1 MNIFEKI
8 NTMSEEMET
17 RTLDSI
23 KAGDSSLA
31 FLKNNYFE
39 YDKNTETLRYAI
51 KFADISKYRFSCYCE
66 KRHYDLFC
74 CGNFYETGIAEY
86 HEDNKKTIK
95 PYILAFYT
103 KEDEYNDN
111 EVRKIDFVDRVNKIK
126 ITQDD
131 MQLVFNVSLI
141 EDKLY
146 IEDEGILYNNE
157 IVSLHKINIMC
168 QFYDMRHEIETSGQ
182 VFFDENKITFSTIT
196 LKRIATK
203 NGIITKHINNRVV
216 MNLKTGRTYRLNEFD
231 LATKKVVN
239 KKRHPFISLSAWT
252 LNWTSLGINKLAESE
267 FNKIGKAIEE
277 SVNDKDIIPF
287 NEYIKDTT
295 NIDELQ
301 VLVAY
306 NTNPFVSYGV
316 LMNMYQTKADAKHEI
331 NSYDRMYTKNFNC
344 KVVRNKDVKKEL
356 LVFLTTQGYSKKF
369 LGYKLSKTTFNS
381 IQDDKE
387 AFDQILELSSI
398 EDKNNRW
405 KVVESYF
412 KNNCSLYQLKDFYTS
427 NIYTE
432 LKKTHKEKDIV
443 NAVMKIKDMYYLT
456 DLSRAYNRIM
466 RAIPEYQIPTKRL
479 RLNEIHDIICG
490 DAKKLDDNV
499 YEYHYT
505 KEMEERFN
513 KTIDGYDFGLAT
525 DSLQLVE
532 VGTEMSICV
541 GSYGRKV
548 ANKQCTIVTVR
559 KNNKYVTCIEI
570 YPDGKV
576 NQVKGIRNEKPEEG
590 ALRAF
595 DAYVST
601 TKINARTCCDLT
613 MEHRVASECIEINK
627 EFITVLNRVPMIEN
641 GKISFRTA
649 KYEKVE
655 DDCWF

>member
-8 NTMSEEMET
+8 NAMSEKIE
-17 RTLDSI
+17 
-23 KAGDSSLA
+23 AGDPSLA

-39 YDKNTETLRYAI
+39 YNKKTETLRYAI
-51 KFADISKYRFSCYCE
+51 KFADIKEYRFSYYCE

-74 CGNFYETGIAEY
+74 CGNFYETGIAE
-86 HEDNKKTIK
+86 HQENNRSTIK

-103 KEDEYNDN
+103 KEDEYDDD
-111 EVRKIDFVDRVNKIK
+111 EVRKIDFVDRANKIK

-131 MQLVFNVSLI
+131 IQLVFNVSLI

-168 QFYDMRHEIETSGQ
+168 QFYDMRHEIETSAQ
-182 VFFDENKITFSTIT
+182 VFFDENKITFSTIR

-231 LATKKVVN
+231 LATKKAVN
-239 KKRHPFISLSAWT
+239 KKRRPFVSLSAWT
-252 LNWTSLGINKLAESE
+252 LNWTSHNINKLAKSE
-267 FNKIGKAIEE
+267 FNKIGKTIEE
-277 SVNDKDIIPF
+277 SVNDKDVIPF

-295 NIDELQ
+295 NIEELQ

-306 NTNPFVSYGV
+306 NTNPFVPFSI
-316 LMNMYQTKADAKHEI
+316 LMNMYQTKADGKHEI
-331 NSYDRMYTKNFNC
+331 NNYDRMYTKNFNC
-344 KVVRNKDVKKEL
+344 KVTRNKNVKKEL
-356 LVFLTTQGYSKKF
+356 LAFLTAQGYSKKF
-369 LGYKLSKTTFNS
+369 LEYKLSRATFSS
-381 IQDDKE
+381 IKDDKE

-405 KVVESYF
+405 KIVESYF
-412 KNNCSLYQLKDFYTS
+412 KNNCSLYQLKDFYNS
-427 NIYTE
+427 KIYTE

-443 NAVMKIKDMYYLT
+443 NAVMKIKDMYYLS
-456 DLSRAYNRIM
+456 DLSMAYNRVM

-479 RLNEIHDIICG
+479 RLNEIHDIVCG
-490 DAKKLDDNV
+490 DAKKLEDNV

-541 GSYGRKV
+541 GSYGKRV
-548 ANKQCTIVTVR
+548 ANKQCTIVTV
-559 KNNKYVTCIEI
+559 KKDNNYVTCIEI
-570 YPDGKV
+570 CPDGKV
-576 NQVKGIRNEKPEEG
+576 NQVKGIRNEVPEEG

-595 DAYVST
+595 NTYVST
-601 TKINARTCCDLT
+601 AKINARTCCDLT
-613 MEHRVASECIEINK
+613 MEYRVASECIEINK

-649 KYEKVE
+649 EYKQIE

>member
-1 MNIFEKI
+1 MSIFEKI

-17 RTLDSI
+17 R
-23 KAGDSSLA
+23 AGDSSLA

-39 YDKNTETLRYAI
+39 YNKEAETLRYAI
-51 KFADISKYRFSCYCE
+51 KFEDIEKYRLSYYCE

-74 CGNFYETGIAEY
+74 CGDFYETGITEY
-86 HEDNKKTIK
+86 HENNKNTIK

-103 KEDEYNDN
+103 KEYEYDEN
-111 EVRKIDFVDRVNKIK
+111 EVRKIDFVDRINKIK
-126 ITQDD
+126 ITQNDI
-131 MQLVFNVSLI
+131 QLVFNVSLI

-157 IVSLHKINIMC
+157 IVPLHKINIMC
-168 QFYDMRHEIETSGQ
+168 QFYDMRHEIVTSEQ
-182 VFFDENKITFSTIT
+182 VFFDENKITFSTIR

-239 KKRHPFISLSAWT
+239 KKRHPFVSLSAWT
-252 LNWTSLGINKLAESE
+252 LNWTNLNINKLAKSE

-287 NEYIKDTT
+287 NEYIKDTE
-295 NIDELQ
+295 NIQELQ
-301 VLVAY
+301 VLIAY
-306 NTNPFVSYGV
+306 NTNPFVPYSV
-316 LMNMYQTKADAKHEI
+316 LMNMYQTKADAKCEI
-331 NSYDRMYTKNFNC
+331 NSYDKMYTKNFNC
-344 KVVRNKDVKKEL
+344 KVTRNKNVEKEL
-356 LVFLTTQGYSKKF
+356 LTFLTAQGYSKKF
-369 LGYKLSKTTFNS
+369 LGYKLSRTTLYS
-381 IQDDKE
+381 IKEDKE
-387 AFDQILELSSI
+387 AFDQILEFSSI

-412 KNNCSLYQLKDFYTS
+412 KNNCSLYQLKDFYNS
-427 NIYTE
+427 KIYTE

-443 NAVMKIKDMYYLT
+443 NAVMKIKDMYYLS
-456 DLSRAYNRIM
+456 DLSLAYNRIM
-466 RAIPEYQIPTKRL
+466 RSMPEYKIPTKRL
-479 RLNEIHDIICG
+479 RLNEIHDIVCG

-532 VGTEMSICV
+532 VGTEMGICV
-541 GSYGRKV
+541 GSYGKKV
-548 ANKQCTIVTVR
+548 ANKHCTIITV
-559 KNNKYVTCIEI
+559 KKDNKYVTCIEVC
-570 YPDGKV
+570 PDGKV
-576 NQVKGIRNEKPEEG
+576 NQVKGIRNEVPEEG
-590 ALRAF
+590 VLRAF
-595 DAYVST
+595 DTYVLM
-601 TKINARTCCDLT
+601 TKINTRTCFDLT
-613 MEHRVASECIEINK
+613 MEHRIASEYTEINK
-627 EFITVLNRVPMIEN
+627 EFITVLNRIPMIEN

-649 KYEKVE
+649 KYEKIE